1 MRPTVQRLPVLV
13 LTALA
18 LGATL
23 AACDDDN
30 GKTTAPTT
38 TVAPTSTS
46 APGTDGP
53 SAEAVSRLL
62 AASDIGTDWTALAP
76 SRPEPTAVCP
86 ASPDA
91 ALSRLTTAAP
101 SGATATYRSTSV
113 NPVAEGPL
121 KMVETVY
128 VSAEAAEWYAAAID
142 RVEACLAAPWTE
154 AGRTNRVVRRTAPSL
169 GDESASY
176 LLTTTEPATA
186 TTAELTTRSPGTIVL
201 VGDAVVEV
209 FGIDTRRT
217 GNPPRLS
224 DADFDRIA
232 ARAVELSR

>member
-1 MRPTVQRLPVLV
+1 MLPTVHRLPLIV

-23 AACDDDN
+23 AACGEDN

-38 TVAPTSTS
+38 TVAPATTSG
-46 APGTDGP
+46 PGTDGP
-53 SAEAVSRLL
+53 SAEAVARLL
-62 AASDIGTDWTALAP
+62 TASDIGAAWTALAP
-76 SRPEPTAVCP
+76 RRPEATAVCP
-86 ASPDA
+86 TSPDA
-91 ALSRLTTAAP
+91 ALSRLTSAAP
-101 SGATATYRSTSV
+101 SGATETYRSTTM

-121 KMVETVY
+121 KLVETVY
-128 VSAEAAEWYAAAID
+128 VGVEAAEWYAAAID

-154 AGRTNRVVRRTAPSL
+154 AGRTNRVVRRTAPNL

-176 LLTTTEPATA
+176 LLITIEPATA

-201 VGDAVVEV
+201 VGDAVVEL
-209 FGIDTRRT
+209 FGIDSRRT
-217 GNPPRLS
+217 GNPPRLI
-224 DADFDRIA
+224 DAEFDRIA